1 MSRRVFGRE
10 SETERLLRTARPRPT
25 DEFVDRLSSDAAP
38 PARSRLRPGSRLI
51 LAGAVTALM
60 VVALASVG
68 GISYA
73 ASTFTQV
80 VKQVTSKATYMG
92 QRMELLAQ
100 STQSAA
106 RSQYGTPTTTT
117 TSSTAT
123 VTTSSTSGSSSTGT
137 VKTQT
142 ITPTTGAGKTT
153 ISLSN
158 ATVALTSTTFAQAV
172 SVVVQQLTG
181 ADSTSTLVKD
191 IVATLTSKFQSAAAA
206 GDATS
211 STTIK
216 LVTITVNTSS
226 DGTAVTS
233 FGSPADITLSLGSFY
248 RANSLKAA
256 ANPAL
261 TPIPVVTQDG
271 IAIRALKNVG
281 GPNGDL
287 GASGDGYYVASDGTL
302 HVLTLHPGSFGLIS
316 KLAVNVG
323 TLGRTLAAPGSGKFG
338 DPTLMQ
344 FGKATLKQVGDVS
357 VRSLGGNGAIV
368 PATFFVNEQ
377 ASVHLSIFKGSQKIA
392 ILQKGSRIRG
402 NLIHSGG
409 LVKNLHVTI
418 LRPGTINVKLHVP
431 ASAHLVA
438 GQKYKLRVWAID
450 PDGNKTVAFIPFTG

>member
-1 MSRRVFGRE
+1 MSNRLFGRE
-10 SETERLLRTARPRPT
+10 SETERLLRMARPRPT
-25 DEFVDRLSSDAAP
+25 DELVDRLAHDAAP
-38 PARSRLRPGSRLI
+38 PRRSRVRPGSRLV

-80 VKQVTSKATYMG
+80 VQQVTSKATYMG

-100 STQSAA
+100 STRSAA
-106 RSQYGTPTTTT
+106 RSQYGAPTVTTTT
-117 TSSTAT
+117 TAT
-123 VTTSSTSGSSSTGT
+123 VTTSSASGTSSTGT

-142 ITPTTGAGKTT
+142 IAPTSGAGTTT
-153 ISLSN
+153 ITLSN
-158 ATVALTSTTFAQAV
+158 STVALTSTTFAQAV

-181 ADSTSTLVKD
+181 ADSSSTLVQG
-191 IVATLTSKFQSAAAA
+191 IVATLTQKFKDAAAA

-211 STTIK
+211 QTTIK
-216 LVTITVNTSS
+216 LVTITVNTTS

-233 FGSPADITLSLGSFY
+233 FGAPADITLSLGGFY
-248 RANSLKAA
+248 RANSLKAT

-281 GPNGDL
+281 GPDGDL

-323 TLGRTLAAPGSGKFG
+323 TSGRTLQTPGSGKFG

-357 VRSLGGNGAIV
+357 VRSLGTKGAVV

-392 ILQKGSRIRG
+392 MLQTGTRVRGRLIR
-402 NLIHSGG
+402 SGG

-418 LRPGTINVKLHVP
+418 LHPGTINVALRIP
-431 ASAHLVA
+431 ASAHLIA

-450 PDGNKTVAFIPFTG
+450 PDGEKSVAYIPFTG